1 MNTFSVP
8 EAISTGWQL
17 TKKYFII
24 SLGLVLA
31 FMVISWLLSFIGERG
46 DVIGWLAQLVNFVI
60 SLIFSMGM
68 IRITVGAID
77 GEEPR
82 FGVFKEVWSRILPYF
97 GTSILIAILAFIPF
111 IIILC
116 IGAIALGGSALLSG
130 DYEAILDMW
139 WLFLL
144 AFLPAL
150 YVSIRMFFAPY
161 LVIDGNKGVVES
173 IKMSWNATA
182 PMQGKIFLF
191 YVVELL
197 LILLGLVCLIV
208 GVFVTM
214 LVAMYAQAYVYRM
227 AFPPATP
234 DVLLV
239 DEAKI
244 TGVVD

>member
-1 MNTFSVP
+1 
-8 EAISTGWQL
+8 
-17 TKKYFII
+17 
-24 SLGLVLA
+24 
-31 FMVISWLLSFIGERG
+31 
-46 DVIGWLAQLVNFVI
+46 
-60 SLIFSMGM
+60 
-68 IRITVGAID
+68 
-77 GEEPR
+77 
-82 FGVFKEVWSRILPYF
+82 
-97 GTSILIAILAFIPF
+97 
-111 IIILC
+111 
-116 IGAIALGGSALLSG
+116 
-130 DYEAILDMW
+130 MW